1 MTIGNQDSP
10 VFAVFN
16 DRSGRP
22 TNEYRPLKPLLVS
35 KAEIDAEVERLASG
49 PFRGSRRAEIVNPAL
64 LGSGSFYPAVT
75 VSLNVLLPGER
86 TQPHR
91 HNSSVVNFAIEGSGT
106 SIIGG
111 RTIDW
116 GRYDT
121 WSTPPWMVHQHVNDT
136 DGINV
141 RLSYSNSGLLNLLGV
156 HVFEDTEDLDPNQPI
171 GDPLAELHLSQR
183 GEVIGEDG
191 ASLLSYEQLISPEPP
206 YQPPLHWPYA
216 VIHERLQKLRV
227 LGQEYKG
234 RRLCLMYDPTT
245 GRSQGT
251 TATFFAT
258 ITMRPAGI
266 VDEPH
271 RHTSAAVN
279 YIFAGRG
286 WSVVGGQR
294 YEWGAGDLMLT
305 APGWMNHG
313 HASHEGEDVYEL
325 TIQDS
330 PLQIGIGSLLWVENL
345 RDDRTEALGVT
356 RGYETNREALVD
368 RS

>member
-1 MTIGNQDSP
+1 MPIGNQDDP
-10 VFAVFN
+10 VYGVFV
-16 DRSGRP
+16 DQSGRAP
-22 TNEYRPLKPLLVS
+22 NPYRPLKPLLIT
-35 KAEIDAEVERLASG
+35 KAELDAEIERLAAG
-49 PFRGSRRAEIVNPAL
+49 PFRGSRRSEIVNPAL
-64 LGSGSFYPAVT
+64 MESGSLYPAVT

-86 TQPHR
+86 TRPHR
-91 HNSSVVNFAIEGSGT
+91 HNSSVVNFAVEGAGT
-106 SIIGG
+106 SIVGG
-111 RTIDW
+111 RSIEW
-116 GRYDT
+116 GQYDT
-121 WSTPPWMVHQHVNDT
+121 WSTPPWMVHQHVNDS
-136 DGINV
+136 DEIDV

-156 HVFEDTEDLDPNQPI
+156 HVFEDADDLDPNQPI
-171 GDPLAELHLSQR
+171 GDPLAELAQSQR
-183 GEVIGEDG
+183 GEVVGEDG
-191 ASLLSYEQLISPEPP
+191 AALLTYEQLISPEPP
-206 YQPPLHWPYA
+206 YQPALYWPYA
-216 VIHERLQKLRV
+216 LIHERLQKLRS

-234 RRLCLMYDPTT
+234 RRLYLMYDRTT

-251 TATFFAT
+251 TSTFFAT

-286 WSVVGGQR
+286 WSIVGGQR

-330 PLQIGIGSLLWVENL
+330 PLQIAIGSLLWVENL
-345 RDDRTEALGVT
+345 RDERTEALGVT
-356 RGYETNREALVD
+356 KGYETNREALVNQP
-368 RS
+368 